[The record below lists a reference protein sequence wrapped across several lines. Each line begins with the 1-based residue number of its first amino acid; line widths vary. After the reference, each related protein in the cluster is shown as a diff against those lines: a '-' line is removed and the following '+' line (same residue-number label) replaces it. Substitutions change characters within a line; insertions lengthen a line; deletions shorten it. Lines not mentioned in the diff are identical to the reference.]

1 MPNQEETMRKSLIL
15 FVAAIGSGAGYAAGV
30 TDVGKDLDT
39 SDPATWRWHVSSIL
53 ADQRQ
58 ASTESVATIGTSVPG
73 DFDQSYQRYSP
84 LGSPEPRRER
94 AP

>member
-1 MPNQEETMRKSLIL
+1 MRKSLIL
-15 FVAAIGSGAGYAAGV
+15 FLAAIGSGAGYAAGV
-30 TDVGKDLDT
+30 SDTGKDLDI

-58 ASTESVATIGTSVPG
+58 ASTESVASIRTSIQS
-73 DFDQSYQRYSP
+73 DFDQPYRRYSP
-84 LGSPEPRRER
+84 LGLPEPPREH